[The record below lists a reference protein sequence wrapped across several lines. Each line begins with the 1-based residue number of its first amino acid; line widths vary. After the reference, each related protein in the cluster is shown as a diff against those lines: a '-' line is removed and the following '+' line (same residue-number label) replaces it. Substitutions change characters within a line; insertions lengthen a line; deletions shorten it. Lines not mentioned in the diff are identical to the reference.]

1 MESIF
6 SDDLFAFIRTSE
18 AMAYAVARGFGS
30 LPSILRE
37 MERSVDVNSNVVI
50 RQQYRSLRQS
60 LAYGV
65 SKTLDFVDL
74 LKDILWLRQNQ
85 ERWGIINKELENA
98 SSSTNY
104 VGALSDKQSLCPH
117 LFDLDNELVIRLE
130 GLRKAHETLYS
141 AYQQFE
147 EDRRA
152 LLAMI
157 GHSYTDMALTAN
169 GIVPTDL
176 TMSSFWFAKNATLG
190 VFAVGTMVLVL
201 GLTGISPFC
210 SRLISGIRIPLTIF
224 FLACLAF
231 GYRSLSRKRSSLE
244 REQVRRDEAVS
255 ALNSV
260 ISEIVGHAGVKA
272 RAAFQMRSRELQVIR
287 LSAEQFF
294 SQSQLSKQ
302 IEANRVEL
310 QGVMNSLQ

>member
-6 SDDLFAFIRTSE
+6 SDDLFAFIRASE

-37 MERSVDVNSNVVI
+37 LERSVDVNRNVVI

-74 LKDILWLRQNQ
+74 LKDVLWLRQNQ

-117 LFDLDNELVIRLE
+117 LFDLDNELVIRLD

-157 GHSYTDMALTAN
+157 GHSYTLTAN
-169 GIVPTDL
+169 GVVPTDL
-176 TMSSFWFAKNATLG
+176 IMSSFWFAKNATLG
-190 VFAVGTMVLVL
+190 VLAVGTMVLVL

-244 REQVRRDEAVS
+244 QEQVKRDEAVS
-255 ALNSV
+255 TLNSA
-260 ISEIVGHAGVKA
+260 ISEIIGHAGVKV
-272 RAAFQMRSRELQVIR
+272 RAAFKMRSRELQVIR

-294 SQSQLSKQ
+294 SQSQLSSLKQ
-302 IEANRVEL
+302 IEANRAEL